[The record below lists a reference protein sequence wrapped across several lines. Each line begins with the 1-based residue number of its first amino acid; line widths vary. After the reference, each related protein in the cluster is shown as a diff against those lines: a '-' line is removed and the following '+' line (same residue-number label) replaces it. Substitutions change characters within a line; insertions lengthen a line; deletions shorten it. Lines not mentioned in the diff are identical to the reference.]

1 MSKHPLSTEPINDRK
16 SRGDSEHAIRLR
28 QEHVASLLAQSR
40 TEAEIANQLKVS
52 QSTVSRDIQALKEAS
67 GRFLQDLAKSDLV
80 FSYQQSVRGID
91 EIKRKLWDKVNSDD
105 GTFTPRDKLMGY
117 RLIMIA
123 EETKFRLLEKGPLLL
138 SYESLAEKVKKF
150 ETQATSVELQD

>member
-1 MSKHPLSTEPINDRK
+1 M
-16 SRGDSEHAIRLR
+16 
-28 QEHVASLLAQSR
+28 LAQSR
-40 TEAEIANQLKVS
+40 TEVEIANQLKVN
-52 QSTVSRDIQALKEAS
+52 QSTISRDVQALKEAS
-67 GRFLQDLAKSDLV
+67 GRFLDDLAKSDLV

-138 SYESLAEKVKKF
+138 SYESLAKKA
-150 ETQATSVELQD
+150 QNR